1 MNFKI
6 LGLFILVIVVAV
18 AAYTF
23 GSGTS
28 NSTSTSNSTPPVANN
43 VAQNKTVVKSFFEVH
58 EITTEYQE
66 LLGRTIE
73 TRGIVQSLN
82 EGKGNVFFEL
92 RDPQNNSTIKGVLFA
107 KTNSDNAGRKEL
119 LLQSRDTGSIVYL
132 KGEIDVYK
140 GELEI
145 KTWKVQDFE
154 F

>member
-6 LGLFILVIVVAV
+6 LGLFILIIIVAV
-18 AAYTF
+18 GAYTF
-23 GSGTS
+23 GSSS
-28 NSTSTSNSTPPVANN
+28 NNSTPPVAND
-43 VAQNKTVVKSFFEVH
+43 VAQNKNVIKSFFEVH
-58 EITTEYQE
+58 EINAEYQE
-66 LLGRTIE
+66 LLGKTIS
-73 TRGIVQSLN
+73 TRGIVQNLN

-92 RDPQNNSTIKGVLFA
+92 RDSQSNSTIKGVLFA

-132 KGEIDVYK
+132 KGEIDIYK

-145 KTWKVQDFE
+145 KAWKVQDFE

>member
-6 LGLFILVIVVAV
+6 LGLFILVIIVAV
-18 AAYTF
+18 GAYTL
-23 GSGTS
+23 GSSSGTS
-28 NSTSTSNSTPPVANN
+28 NSVQPTTPPVEND
-43 VAQNKTVVKSFFEVH
+43 VVQNKSVTKSFFEVH

-66 LLGRTIE
+66 LLGKTIS

-92 RDPQNNSTIKGVLFA
+92 KDPQNDSTIKGVLFA
-107 KTNSDNAGRKEL
+107 KTNSDNAGRKDV
-119 LLQSRDTGSIVYL
+119 LLQSRDTGAIIYL

-145 KTWKVQDFE
+145 KAWKVQDFE

>member
-6 LGLFILVIVVAV
+6 LGLFILIIIVAIG
-18 AAYTF
+18 AYTF
-23 GSGTS
+23 GSSSNNS
-28 NSTSTSNSTPPVANN
+28 NSVSSTTQPVENDVVPN
-43 VAQNKTVVKSFFEVH
+43 QTVIKSFFEVH
-58 EITTEYQE
+58 EINAEYQE
-66 LLGRTIE
+66 LLGKTIS
-73 TRGIVQSLN
+73 TCGIVQNLN

-92 RDPQNNSTIKGVLFA
+92 RDSQSNSTIKGVLFA

-132 KGEIDVYK
+132 KGEIDIYK

-145 KTWKVQDFE
+145 KAWKVQDFE

>member
-18 AAYTF
+18 GAYTL
-23 GSGTS
+23 GSN
-28 NSTSTSNSTPPVANN
+28 NSHPVQSTTQTQPVKND
-43 VAQNKTVVKSFFEVH
+43 VVQNKSVVKSFFEVH

-66 LLGRTIE
+66 LLGKTIS

-82 EGKGNVFFEL
+82 EGKGHVFFEL
-92 RDPQNNSTIKGVLFA
+92 KDPQNNSTIRGVLFA
-107 KTNSDNAGRKEL
+107 KTNSDNVGRKEL

-145 KTWKVQDFE
+145 KAWKVQDFE